1 MSVSIHTTIQMTIWK
16 SSWHFVQRQ
25 FPQRGTHAVVGVA
38 TMDAP
43 LHSVGYQVNSISS
56 LAICN
61 HMIRFVALYKD
72 QGHFDDR
79 DDYSRWLGTMSTPG
93 VGTSAGTRS
102 TTIGANHH
110 HHHPTRP
117 MTVTQIIAWITNP
130 LFCILTPS
138 DELMFCL
145 FLHPPEN
152 PLHHLLHLL
161 LQPCSNLNSNW
172 SSTITKRNQ
181 KPSTSLT
188 QNLPLSSQK
197 KTEPSNPLQKP
208 TQPPI
213 SKSIH
218 HHGLPKTLP
227 SPSSSLNINL
237 WSELKK

>member
-72 QGHFDDR
+72 QSHFDDR

-102 TTIGANHH
+102 TTIGANHHHHH

-181 KPSTSLT
+181 NP
-188 QNLPLSSQK
+188 QPLSPR
-197 KTEPSNPLQKP
+197 TFP
-208 TQPPI
+208 
-213 SKSIH
+213 
-218 HHGLPKTLP
+218 
-227 SPSSSLNINL
+227 
-237 WSELKK
+237 